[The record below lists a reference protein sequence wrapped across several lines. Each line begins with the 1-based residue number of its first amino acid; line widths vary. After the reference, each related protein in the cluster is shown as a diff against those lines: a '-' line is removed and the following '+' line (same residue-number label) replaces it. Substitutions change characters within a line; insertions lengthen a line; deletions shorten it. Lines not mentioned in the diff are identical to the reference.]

1 MPGRIAMT
9 DEMQQKRRETKRR
22 NAERLRHDFA
32 DMYEWEGLAHQYGVR
47 QPHLIQPVT
56 TGAITRWCRKLGVSL
71 ASYREW
77 WGGSSLRDFQQQN
90 PDWPL
95 RAWVGLVLEAIE
107 QGQLPSSLVPR
118 TA

>member
-1 MPGRIAMT
+1 MPLRVTAAAA
-9 DEMQQKRRETKRR
+9 DRRRETRQR
-22 NAERLRHDFA
+22 NAARLRRDFA
-32 DMYEWEGLAHQYGVR
+32 DLNAWEGLAHQYGVR

-71 ASYREW
+71 SSYHSW
-77 WGGSSLRDFQQQN
+77 WGGSSLRAFQEQN

-107 QGQLPSSLVPR
+107 QGQLPSSRTPR
-118 TA
+118 TG